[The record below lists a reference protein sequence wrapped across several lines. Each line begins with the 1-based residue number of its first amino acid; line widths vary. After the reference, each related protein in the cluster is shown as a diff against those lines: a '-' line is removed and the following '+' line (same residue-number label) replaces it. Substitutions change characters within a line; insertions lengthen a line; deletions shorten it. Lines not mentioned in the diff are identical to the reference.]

1 VLGIRYQSYGLAV
14 NSIKMKILFFLLISI
29 LCFSFCPSIE
39 KAENNAGNGFY
50 VFVED
55 FTDRTNQKYIVESE
69 DSVITIFEIFFNAEL
84 ELGKVDR
91 PITIYNGEHNF
102 YVARVKI
109 FKKSNG
115 EKGFR
120 NLKYPNVHLKQT
132 DLNKRQKLE
141 PVTL

>member
-1 VLGIRYQSYGLAV
+1 
-14 NSIKMKILFFLLISI
+14 MKFLLLLLLSVI
-29 LCFSFCPSIE
+29 CFSFCPSTE

-55 FTDRTNQKYIVESE
+55 FTNRTNKKYIVESK
-69 DSVITIFEIFFNAEL
+69 DSVNTIFEDFFNSEL

-115 EKGFR
+115 EKGFK
-120 NLKYPNVHLKQT
+120 NLKYPNVHIKQT
-132 DLNKRQKLE
+132 DLNKRQKLK